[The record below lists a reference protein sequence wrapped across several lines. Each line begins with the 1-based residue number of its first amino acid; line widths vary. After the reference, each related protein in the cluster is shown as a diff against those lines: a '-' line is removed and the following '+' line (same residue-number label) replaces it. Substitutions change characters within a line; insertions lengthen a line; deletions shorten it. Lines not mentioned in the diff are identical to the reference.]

1 MYEGDALRQAVVEPM
16 AKGQA
21 ERILV
26 LCQEVLAASDL
37 AFTDLTALAVGIGP
51 GNFTGIRISVSA
63 ARGLALGLGIPAVP
77 VSAFEMLRD
86 TSGLGAHAAEV
97 VIVEAP
103 RGAAYAQCFHYGRPS
118 GAPEMIDPAAPPD
131 HLRQTNLMVTGHR
144 AEEIAGALGGTANT
158 AEISTP
164 AEQLARVAHWKLENG
179 HDTDTRPAPLYV
191 RAPDA
196 APARD
201 AAPLI
206 LT

>member
-1 MYEGDALRQAVVEPM
+1 M

-37 AFTDLTALAVGIGP
+37 SYQDLTALAVGVGP

-63 ARGLALGLGIPAVP
+63 ARGLALGLGIAAIP

-86 TSGLGAHAAEV
+86 PFGPAAHANELV
-97 VIVEAP
+97 VVEAP
-103 RGAAYAQCFHYGRPS
+103 RGAAYAQPFRYGRPTA
-118 GAPEMIDPAAPPD
+118 APQIIDPDAPPLD
-131 HLRQTNLMVTGHR
+131 LQRVNLTVTGFR
-144 AEEIAGALGGTANT
+144 ATDIALRLGGTAHLPELFN
-158 AEISTP
+158 P
-164 AEQLARVAHWKLENG
+164 AEQLVRMAAWKLENK

-201 AAPLI
+201 TPPKI